1 MILIF
6 DSINII
12 SAAYT
17 TKTSAANSLNIS
29 SFQLNRYMKLKKPYK
44 KQYYFTTCDL
54 NKDKNKIRNTKF
66 K

>member
-6 DSINII
+6 DSINIT

-17 TKTSAANSLNIS
+17 TKTSAAKSLNLS

-44 KQYYFTTCDL
+44 KQYYFTSCDL
-54 NKDKNKIRNTKF
+54 VKDKNKVRKNNF